1 VVRLESS
8 VAGRTVAFEEV
19 EVRLY
24 QDWKDQTMQQLRTDA
39 VRKLGQKYTVVD
51 AADVVAVVAATNVAN
66 AAAPLA
72 ENAR

>member
-1 VVRLESS
+1 
-8 VAGRTVAFEEV
+8 
-19 EVRLY
+19 
-24 QDWKDQTMQQLRTDA
+24 